1 MVVYDMYDMYDS
13 GALPFVAFAC
23 FCLSSGL
30 VRGLLKWGLRLLF
43 NLYVVSETSTKWE
56 TKKKFPQVLKRF
68 SSIAV
73 RSPHTSYDLPNSS
86 AV

>member
-13 GALPFVAFAC
+13 GALPFIAFAC

-43 NLYVVSETSTKWE
+43 NLYVVSETSIK
-56 TKKKFPQVLKRF
+56 
-68 SSIAV
+68 
-73 RSPHTSYDLPNSS
+73 
-86 AV
+86 